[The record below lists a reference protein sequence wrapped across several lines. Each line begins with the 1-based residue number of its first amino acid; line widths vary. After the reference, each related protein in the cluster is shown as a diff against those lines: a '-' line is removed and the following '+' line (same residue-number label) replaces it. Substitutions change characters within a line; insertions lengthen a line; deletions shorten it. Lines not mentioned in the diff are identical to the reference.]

1 MTFSNYLPHSS
12 ILISPCVNYAC
23 VIDCHASSGL
33 ICLVKITLHWLYYL
47 HYIQPLH
54 VGGNSFHQPRT
65 SEQFYN
71 LLQAIHFPN
80 FVSVTDWFWRWKVK
94 GKGSKKR
101 GGGILLR
108 AFIWNVGDGKLLILM
123 PYGFR
128 KKGGNF
134 RNSKLLS
141 HQDRIPCC
149 NLHTWLSQRNCK
161 SAKMF

>member
-101 GGGILLR
+101 GGGNTTKSLYLKR
-108 AFIWNVGDGKLLILM
+108 RGWKTFDTNAIWFSEERRKLQK
-123 PYGFR
+123 F
-128 KKGGNF
+128 
-134 RNSKLLS
+134 
-141 HQDRIPCC
+141 
-149 NLHTWLSQRNCK
+149 
-161 SAKMF
+161 